1 MTGHRVIT
9 QIQRTELA
17 DRRQRH
23 AAANSRVLVLVSLW
37 SLARGFWLLG
47 ETWWAVWSHLGRMGH
62 RRHCL
67 TPRSTTSRYLLY
79 KAVIPATH
87 IYTTLSLGSRAG
99 LSDVAVCICLPC
111 CCSVHVLYM
120 WHTCAQQLYTRDRPH
135 APRSQHTKAPWVG
148 TWMCA
153 CMYVA
158 CGGAVI
164 MYGWPRQ
171 EPGTLSHLVPRG
183 YAAFQK
189 AVLPGVVKHS
199 RNGIQVSSTK
209 QCMASIGRNSTTT
222 TTFVG
227 RESSG
232 DYAQLG
238 KIVDLSQ
245 LTTSSVCLAKG
256 AHTCNKE
263 AS

>member
-1 MTGHRVIT
+1 MSIDPHYGGAKAIKVKIRARQSPPKPTSSPLQQVLWWFRKASLADGCLAAMTGHRVIT

-67 TPRSTTSRYLLY
+67 TPR
-79 KAVIPATH
+79 K
-87 IYTTLSLGSRAG
+87 
-99 LSDVAVCICLPC
+99 
-111 CCSVHVLYM
+111 
-120 WHTCAQQLYTRDRPH
+120 
-135 APRSQHTKAPWVG
+135 
-148 TWMCA
+148 
-153 CMYVA
+153 
-158 CGGAVI
+158 
-164 MYGWPRQ
+164 
-171 EPGTLSHLVPRG
+171 PGTLSHLVPRG

-263 AS
+263 ASQGVGCCQPAGMSTCPAVV